1 MLWSSNQTM
10 YDKRKGYHS
19 SQNKCTKINLQA
31 LVYIDLGAEWAQ
43 GFSRGKWLSVIQEAK

>member
-19 SQNKCTKINLQA
+19 SQNKCIKINLQA
-31 LVYIDLGAEWAQ
+31 LVSIDLGAEWAQ